1 MGNICMYPI
10 TSILKWKRILLTKWK
25 GKVRKTKYRKKNRTT
40 GRFWTETCFGLNS
53 IFP

>member
-25 GKVRKTKYRKKNRTT
+25 GKVRKTKYRKKK
-40 GRFWTETCFGLNS
+40 TEQLVDFGQRHVLV
-53 IFP
+53 